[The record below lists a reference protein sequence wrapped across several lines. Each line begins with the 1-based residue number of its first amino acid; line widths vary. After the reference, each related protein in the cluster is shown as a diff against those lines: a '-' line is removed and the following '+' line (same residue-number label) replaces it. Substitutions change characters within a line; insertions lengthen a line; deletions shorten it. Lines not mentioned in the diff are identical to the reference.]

1 MSAGDNGARGARGR
15 RGRRRTA
22 SAQYNLG
29 RVRAK
34 CDEEVHI
41 VSLTLALDIPV
52 LRRKE
57 CRGTVGLVAI
67 GPIPIASVV
76 IRKRGFDVINMRRN
90 ERNVDAGTASRTC
103 WVDQVHL
110 DQGAT
115 LAVSEAL
122 SSLQVCNTSKYVIDS
137 VVLSSRYVLAIQNQA
152 WRSITALVDKLYGM
166 RFACTDFNSTK
177 NCKEEGE
184 KE

>member
-1 MSAGDNGARGARGR
+1 MSAGESGARGARSR
-15 RGRRRTA
+15 RGRRRAA
-22 SAQYNLG
+22 SAQYNIG
-29 RVRAK
+29 CVCAK

-41 VSLTLALDIPV
+41 VSLTLALNIPV

-57 CRGTVGLVAI
+57 GRGAVGLVAI
-67 GPIPIASVV
+67 GPIPITSVV

-90 ERNVDAGTASRTC
+90 ERDINAGTASRTC

-122 SSLQVCNTSKYVIDS
+122 SGLQVCNTSKYVINS
-137 VVLSSRYVLAIQNQA
+137 VVLSSRYILTIQNQA
-152 WRSITALVDKLYGM
+152 WGSIATLVDKLYGM
-166 RFACTDFNSTK
+166 RFASTHFKSTK